1 MQPREF
7 LKAQTRIAHERV
19 DRAFTR
25 FDLSQPIGYR
35 LFLETHHAVLPT
47 CELALA
53 RSSAATLLV
62 DWPQRVRTHALE
74 HDLTALQGHQADDPR
89 MAEPLSPA
97 AAFGMMYVLE
107 GSRIGGAVLA
117 SRLPENSDAIRLGAT
132 QYLRHGQGLGL
143 WSSFLAALNAS
154 PFLYDEIDVV
164 LASALQTF
172 SLFESAADSVSV
184 AQTHLSLI

>member
-7 LKAQTRIAHERV
+7 LKAQTRVAHERV
-19 DRAFTR
+19 DLAFSR
-25 FDLSQPIGYR
+25 FDLSHPIGYR

-53 RSSAATLLV
+53 RSSAATLLP
-62 DWPQRVRTHALE
+62 DWPRRVRTHALE
-74 HDLTALQGHQADDPR
+74 HDLKVLQGDQADDTLS
-89 MAEPLSPA
+89 AEPLSPA

-117 SRLPENSDAIRLGAT
+117 SRLPANSDAIRLGAT

-143 WSSFLAALNAS
+143 WASFLAAFSAS
-154 PFLYDEIDVV
+154 PFLHNEIDAV
-164 LASALQTF
+164 LASALRTF
-172 SLFESAADSVSV
+172 ALFESAAESVSV
-184 AQTHLSLI
+184 TQPRFEST